1 VSLTVALLVAAAAAL
16 AALAGHGWW
25 SARRALPRKAEGV
38 VMPVEPTMQRVE
50 PTLGNA
56 ASSVAATPATA
67 AARRLSTRVDALIDA
82 IATLGLEAPVAGE
95 AVIAHLP
102 ASRRAG
108 GKPFFIEGLNTESSQ
123 WEAPQPGARYGE
135 LQAGVQLAN
144 RSGAL
149 NEIEYS
155 EFVQK
160 VQAFADAIGAVPDF
174 PDMLDVRARAK
185 ELDAFA
191 GAHDAHLAIHLQ
203 ANAAAWSV
211 GYLRQFAERHGF
223 VPGTMPGRMVLP
235 GSHDGPLA
243 GDYPRHP
250 PRGANQL
257 GSGPALIQEGAPPVL
272 VLSFDAQA
280 ALSEDPQQAAVRR
293 LTISLDVA
301 QTNEAADPFGAWQA
315 VIRALATEMDAT
327 AIDDD
332 ERAITLQHYT
342 TIASE
347 LKTLYSALESRD
359 MAAGSA
365 VARRLFQ

>member
-1 VSLTVALLVAAAAAL
+1 MSLTVALLVAAAAAL

-25 SARRALPRKAEGV
+25 SARRAVPRRAEGIV
-38 VMPVEPTMQRVE
+38 APVEPVLQRVE
-50 PTLGNA
+50 PTLGDAPAVPAN
-56 ASSVAATPATA
+56 VAAAA
-67 AARRLSTRVDALIDA
+67 AARRVSSRVDALIDA
-82 IATLGLEAPVAGE
+82 IATLGLEAPVPGE
-95 AVIAHLP
+95 TVIAHLP

-108 GKPFFIEGLNTESSQ
+108 GKPFFVEGLNTESSQ
-123 WEAPQPGARYGE
+123 WEAPQAGARYGE

-160 VQAFADAIGAVPDF
+160 IQAFADALGAVPDF

-191 GAHDAHLAIHLQ
+191 GAHDVHLAIHLQ

-211 GYLRQFAERHGF
+211 GYLRQCAERHGF

-235 GSHDGPLA
+235 GAEDS
-243 GDYPRHP
+243 
-250 PRGANQL
+250 
-257 GSGPALIQEGAPPVL
+257 APPVL

-293 LTISLDVA
+293 FTLSLDVA
-301 QTNEAADPFGAWQA
+301 QTDEAADPFGTWQA
-315 VIRALATEMDAT
+315 AIRALAAEMDAS

-332 ERAITLQHYT
+332 HREITLQHYT

>member
-1 VSLTVALLVAAAAAL
+1 MSLTVALLVAAAAAL

-25 SARRALPRKAEGV
+25 SARRAVPRKAEGV
-38 VMPVEPTMQRVE
+38 VMPVEPVLQRVE
-50 PTLGNA
+50 PTLGEVPANA
-56 ASSVAATPATA
+56 AAAA
-67 AARRLSTRVDALIDA
+67 AARRVSTRVDALIDA

-95 AVIAHLP
+95 TVIVHLP

-123 WEAPQPGARYGE
+123 WEAPHAGARYGE

-160 VQAFADAIGAVPDF
+160 IQAFADALGAVPDF

-211 GYLRQFAERHGF
+211 GYLRQCAERHGF
-223 VPGTMPGRMVLP
+223 IPGTMPGRMVLP
-235 GSHDGPLA
+235 GA
-243 GDYPRHP
+243 E
-250 PRGANQL
+250 
-257 GSGPALIQEGAPPVL
+257 EGAPAVL

-293 LTISLDVA
+293 ATVSLDVA
-301 QTNEAADPFGAWQA
+301 QTTEAADPFGTWQA
-315 VIRALATEMDAT
+315 VIRALAAEMDAT

-332 ERAITLQHYT
+332 ERPITLQHFT
-342 TIASE
+342 TIAAE

>member
-1 VSLTVALLVAAAAAL
+1 MSLTVALLVAAAAAL

-25 SARRALPRKAEGV
+25 SARRAVPRKADGI
-38 VMPVEPTMQRVE
+38 VMPVEPAGQRVE
-50 PTLGNA
+50 PTLGSATA
-56 ASSVAATPATA
+56 AVAATPAAA
-67 AARRLSTRVDALIDA
+67 AARRLSARVDALIDA
-82 IATLGLEAPVAGE
+82 IATLGLEFPVAGE
-95 AVIAHLP
+95 TVMAHLP

-108 GKPFFIEGLNTESSQ
+108 GKPFFIEGLNTETSQ

-160 VQAFADAIGAVPDF
+160 TQGFADAIGAVPDF

-211 GYLRQFAERHGF
+211 GYLRQCAERHGF
-223 VPGTMPGRMVLP
+223 LPGTMPGRMVLP
-235 GSHDGPLA
+235 GAEES
-243 GDYPRHP
+243 
-250 PRGANQL
+250 
-257 GSGPALIQEGAPPVL
+257 APPVL

>member
-1 VSLTVALLVAAAAAL
+1 MSLTVALLVAAAVAL

-50 PTLGNA
+50 PTLGSA
-56 ASSVAATPATA
+56 ASAVAATPAAA
-67 AARRLSTRVDALIDA
+67 AARRLSARVDALIDA
-82 IATLGLEAPVAGE
+82 IATLGLESPVAGE
-95 AVIAHLP
+95 TVIAHLP

-108 GKPFFIEGLNTESSQ
+108 GKPFFIEGLNTETSQ
-123 WEAPQPGARYGE
+123 WEAPQAGARYGE

-160 VQAFADAIGAVPDF
+160 IQGFADALGAVPDF

-211 GYLRQFAERHGF
+211 GYLRQCAERHGF
-223 VPGTMPGRMVLP
+223 VPGTMPGRMVM
-235 GSHDGPLA
+235 A
-243 GDYPRHP
+243 G
-250 PRGANQL
+250 AE
-257 GSGPALIQEGAPPVL
+257 EGAPPVL

-293 LTISLDVA
+293 LTVSLDVA

-315 VIRALATEMDAT
+315 VIRALADEMDAT

-332 ERAITLQHYT
+332 ERPITLQHYT

-347 LKTLYSALESRD
+347 LKALYSALESRD

>member
-1 VSLTVALLVAAAAAL
+1 MSLTIALLLAAAAVL
-16 AALAGHGWW
+16 AALAVHAWW
-25 SARRALPRKAEGV
+25 SARRSQPRRADGV
-38 VMPVEPTMQRVE
+38 VLPDPVAPRVE
-50 PTLGNA
+50 PTLGA
-56 ASSVAATPATA
+56 APAVMPSDAAPGLPSTA
-67 AARRLSTRVDALIDA
+67 AARRISTRIDALIDA
-82 IATLGLEAPVAGE
+82 IATLGLEAPVAGVT
-95 AVIAHLP
+95 VIAHLP

-108 GKPFFIEGLNTESSQ
+108 GKPFFVEGLNTETAE

-160 VQAFADAIGAVPDF
+160 VQSLADALGAVPDF
-174 PDMLDVRARAK
+174 PDMLDVRGRAR

-191 GAHDAHLAIHLQ
+191 GEHDAHLVVHLQ

-211 GYLRQFAERHGF
+211 GYVRQCAERHGF
-223 VPGTMPGRMVLP
+223 VPGTMPGRLVLP
-235 GSHDGPLA
+235 SA
-243 GDYPRHP
+243 E
-250 PRGANQL
+250 
-257 GSGPALIQEGAPPVL
+257 EGAPPVL

-293 LTISLDVA
+293 VTLSLDVA
-301 QTNEAADPFGAWQA
+301 HTQEGADPFGHWQA
-315 VIRALATEMDAT
+315 VIRALAAEMDAT
-327 AIDDD
+327 AVDDD
-332 ERAITLQHYT
+332 ERPITLQHYT
-342 TIASE
+342 TIANE
-347 LKTLYSALESRD
+347 LKTLYRALEARD

>member
-1 VSLTVALLVAAAAAL
+1 MLL
-16 AALAGHGWW
+16 ALAGHGWW
-25 SARRALPRKAEGV
+25 SARRAQPRKADGV
-38 VMPVEPTMQRVE
+38 VPPDPARPRVE
-50 PTLGNA
+50 PTLNEEPAVAQTSPA
-56 ASSVAATPATA
+56 APALAATP
-67 AARRLSTRVDALIDA
+67 RRNAPRIDALIDA

-95 AVIAHLP
+95 SVVAHLP

-108 GKPFFIEGLNTESSQ
+108 AKPFAIEGLNTESAA
-123 WEAPQPGARYGE
+123 WEAPQAGARYGE

-160 VQAFADAIGAVPDF
+160 VQGLADAIGAVPDF

-191 GAHDAHLAIHLQ
+191 GEHDAHLAVHLQ

-211 GYLRQFAERHGF
+211 GYVRQCVERHGF
-223 VPGTMPGRMVLP
+223 IPGTMPGRLVLP
-235 GSHDGPLA
+235 APE
-243 GDYPRHP
+243 
-250 PRGANQL
+250 
-257 GSGPALIQEGAPPVL
+257 EGAPPVL

-293 LTISLDVA
+293 ATLSLDVA
-301 QTNEAADPFGAWQA
+301 QSPESADPFGTWQA
-315 VIRALATEMDAT
+315 VIRALAGEMDAT

-332 ERAITLQHYT
+332 ERPITLQHYT
-342 TIASE
+342 TIANE
-347 LKTLYSALESRD
+347 LKGLYRALEARD

>member
-1 VSLTVALLVAAAAAL
+1 MSLTVALLVAAAAAL
-16 AALAGHGWW
+16 VALAGHGWW
-25 SARRALPRKAEGV
+25 SARRAVPRKADGI
-38 VMPVEPTMQRVE
+38 VMPVEPVLQRVE
-50 PTLGNA
+50 PTLGEA
-56 ASSVAATPATA
+56 PALPATA
-67 AARRLSTRVDALIDA
+67 ASAAASRRVSSRVDALIDA
-82 IATLGLEAPVAGE
+82 IATLGIESPVPGE
-95 AVIAHLP
+95 TVIAHLP

-123 WEAPQPGARYGE
+123 WEAPQPRARYGE

-160 VQAFADAIGAVPDF
+160 TQTFADALGAVPDF
-174 PDMLDVRARAK
+174 PDMLDVRARAR

-211 GYLRQFAERHGF
+211 AYVRQCAERHAF
-223 VPGTMPGRMVLP
+223 IPGTMPGRMVLP
-235 GSHDGPLA
+235 SSEEGS
-243 GDYPRHP
+243 
-250 PRGANQL
+250 
-257 GSGPALIQEGAPPVL
+257 PPVL

-293 LTISLDVA
+293 LTLSLDVA
-301 QTNEAADPFGAWQA
+301 QTNEAADPFGTWQA
-315 VIRALATEMDAT
+315 VIRALAAEMDAT

-332 ERAITLQHYT
+332 DRPITLQHYT

>member
-1 VSLTVALLVAAAAAL
+1 MSLTVALLVAAAAAL

-25 SARRALPRKAEGV
+25 SARRAVPRKAEGI
-38 VMPVEPTMQRVE
+38 VMPVDPVVQRVE
-50 PTLGNA
+50 PTLGDAPMVLPASA
-56 ASSVAATPATA
+56 AA
-67 AARRLSTRVDALIDA
+67 AARRASSRVDALIDA

-95 AVIAHLP
+95 TAIAHLP

-108 GKPFFIEGLNTESSQ
+108 GKPFFIEGLNTETSQ
-123 WEAPQPGARYGE
+123 WETPQPGARYGE

-160 VQAFADAIGAVPDF
+160 TQAFADALGAVPDF
-174 PDMLDVRARAK
+174 PDMLDVRARAR

-211 GYLRQFAERHGF
+211 GYLHQCAGRHGF
-223 VPGTMPGRMVLP
+223 IPGTMPGRLVLP
-235 GSHDGPLA
+235 GVEE
-243 GDYPRHP
+243 
-250 PRGANQL
+250 
-257 GSGPALIQEGAPPVL
+257 GSPPVL

-280 ALSEDPQQAAVRR
+280 ALSDDLQQAAVRR
-293 LTISLDVA
+293 FTLSLDVA
-301 QTNEAADPFGAWQA
+301 QTNEAADPFGTWQA
-315 VIRALATEMDAT
+315 AIRALATEMDAT

-332 ERAITLQHYT
+332 DRVITLQHYT

>member
-1 VSLTVALLVAAAAAL
+1 MSLTVALLVAAAVVL
-16 AALAGHGWW
+16 AALGAHGWW

-38 VMPVEPTMQRVE
+38 VMPAAPVMPRVE

-56 ASSVAATPATA
+56 VGTVAATPAAA

-108 GKPFFIEGLNTESSQ
+108 GKPFFIEGLNTETSQ
-123 WEAPQPGARYGE
+123 WEAPQAGARYGE

-160 VQAFADAIGAVPDF
+160 TQGFADALGAVPDF

-211 GYLRQFAERHGF
+211 GYLRQCAERHGF

-235 GSHDGPLA
+235 GAED
-243 GDYPRHP
+243 
-250 PRGANQL
+250 
-257 GSGPALIQEGAPPVL
+257 GAPPVL
-272 VLSFDAQA
+272 MLSFDAQA

-293 LTISLDVA
+293 FTLSLDVA
-301 QTNEAADPFGAWQA
+301 QTTEAADPFGTWQA

-332 ERAITLQHYT
+332 ERPITLQHYT

>member
-1 VSLTVALLVAAAAAL
+1 
-16 AALAGHGWW
+16 
-25 SARRALPRKAEGV
+25 
-38 VMPVEPTMQRVE
+38 MPVEAVVQRVE
-50 PTLGNA
+50 PTLGDASALPANA
-56 ASSVAATPATA
+56 VAAA
-67 AARRLSTRVDALIDA
+67 AARRVSSRIDALVDA
-82 IATLGLEAPVAGE
+82 IATLGLEAPVPGE
-95 AVIAHLP
+95 TVIAHLP

-108 GKPFFIEGLNTESSQ
+108 GKPFFIEGLNTETSQ
-123 WEAPQPGARYGE
+123 WETPQPGARYGE

-160 VQAFADAIGAVPDF
+160 TQAFADALGAVPDF
-174 PDMLDVRARAK
+174 PDMLDVRARAR

-191 GAHDAHLAIHLQ
+191 GAHDAHLAIHLR

-211 GYLRQFAERHGF
+211 GYLHQCAGRHGF
-223 VPGTMPGRMVLP
+223 IPGTMPGRLVLP
-235 GSHDGPLA
+235 GAEEGSPPL
-243 GDYPRHP
+243 
-250 PRGANQL
+250 
-257 GSGPALIQEGAPPVL
+257 L

-280 ALSEDPQQAAVRR
+280 ALSEDLQQAAVRR
-293 LTISLDVA
+293 LTLSLDVA
-301 QTNEAADPFGAWQA
+301 QTNEAADPFGTWQA
-315 VIRALATEMDAT
+315 AIRALAAEMDAT

-332 ERAITLQHYT
+332 DRVITLQHYT

>member
-1 VSLTVALLVAAAAAL
+1 MSLTVALLVAAAVAL

-25 SARRALPRKAEGV
+25 SARRAVPRKADGI
-38 VMPVEPTMQRVE
+38 VMPVEPAGQRVE
-50 PTLGNA
+50 PTLGSATA
-56 ASSVAATPATA
+56 AVAATPAAA

-82 IATLGLEAPVAGE
+82 IATLGLESPVAGE
-95 AVIAHLP
+95 TVIAHLP

-123 WEAPQPGARYGE
+123 WEAPQAGARYGE

-160 VQAFADAIGAVPDF
+160 LQGFADALGAVPDF

-211 GYLRQFAERHGF
+211 GYLRQCAERHGF

-235 GSHDGPLA
+235 GA
-243 GDYPRHP
+243 E
-250 PRGANQL
+250 
-257 GSGPALIQEGAPPVL
+257 EGAPPVL

-280 ALSEDPQQAAVRR
+280 ALSEDPQQASVRR
-293 LTISLDVA
+293 LTLSLDVA
-301 QTNEAADPFGAWQA
+301 QTTESADPFGAWQA
-315 VIRALATEMDAT
+315 AIRALAAEMDAT

-332 ERAITLQHYT
+332 ERPITLQHYT

>member
-1 VSLTVALLVAAAAAL
+1 MSLTVALLVAAAAVL

-25 SARRALPRKAEGV
+25 SARRALPRKAEGI
-38 VMPVEPTMQRVE
+38 VMPIEPVLQRVE
-50 PTLGNA
+50 PTLGDAPALPANSA
-56 ASSVAATPATA
+56 AAA
-67 AARRLSTRVDALIDA
+67 AARRVSSRIDALIDA
-82 IATLGLEAPVAGE
+82 IATLGMESTVTGE
-95 AVIAHLP
+95 TAIAHLP

-108 GKPFFIEGLNTESSQ
+108 GKPFFIEGLNTETSQ
-123 WEAPQPGARYGE
+123 WETPQPGARYGE

-160 VQAFADAIGAVPDF
+160 VQAFADALGAVPDF
-174 PDMLDVRARAK
+174 PDMLDVRARAR

-203 ANAAAWSV
+203 ANGAAWSV
-211 GYLRQFAERHGF
+211 GYLRQCAERHGF
-223 VPGTMPGRMVLP
+223 IPGTMPGRLVLP
-235 GSHDGPLA
+235 GAD
-243 GDYPRHP
+243 D
-250 PRGANQL
+250 
-257 GSGPALIQEGAPPVL
+257 GAPPVL

-293 LTISLDVA
+293 LTLSLDVA
-301 QTNEAADPFGAWQA
+301 QTNEAADPFGTWQA
-315 VIRALATEMDAT
+315 VIRALATEMEAT
-327 AIDDD
+327 AVDDD
-332 ERAITLQHYT
+332 DRVITLQHYT
-342 TIASE
+342 TIAAE

>member
-1 VSLTVALLVAAAAAL
+1 MSLTVALLVAAAVAL

-25 SARRALPRKAEGV
+25 SARRAVPRKAEGV
-38 VMPVEPTMQRVE
+38 VVPTPPATQRVE
-50 PTLGNA
+50 PTLSNGA
-56 ASSVAATPATA
+56 GTVAATSAA
-67 AARRLSTRVDALIDA
+67 VAARRVSSRVDALIDA
-82 IATLGLEAPVAGE
+82 IATLGLDAPIPGE
-95 AVIAHLP
+95 AVIGHLP

-108 GKPFFIEGLNTESSQ
+108 GKPFFIEGLNTETAQ

-160 VQAFADAIGAVPDF
+160 VQAFADALGAVPDF

-211 GYLRQFAERHGF
+211 GYLRQCAERHGF
-223 VPGTMPGRMVLP
+223 TAGTMPGRLVLP
-235 GSHDGPLA
+235 GME
-243 GDYPRHP
+243 
-250 PRGANQL
+250 
-257 GSGPALIQEGAPPVL
+257 EGAPPVL

-293 LTISLDVA
+293 STLSLDVA
-301 QTNEAADPFGAWQA
+301 QTTEAADPFGTWQA
-315 VIRALATEMDAT
+315 AIRALAAEMDAT

-332 ERAITLQHYT
+332 ERPITLQHYT

>member
-1 VSLTVALLVAAAAAL
+1 LTVALLLAAAAVLAGL
-16 AALAGHGWW
+16 AAHGWW
-25 SARRALPRKAEGV
+25 SARRAQPRRADGIVLPDPV
-38 VMPVEPTMQRVE
+38 VQRVE
-50 PTLGNA
+50 PTLAPDAPVSPGDGA
-56 ASSVAATPATA
+56 VLAVAAPALPRRSTA
-67 AARRLSTRVDALIDA
+67 RIDALIDA
-82 IATLGLEAPVAGE
+82 IATLGLEAPVAGD

-108 GKPFFIEGLNTESSQ
+108 GKPFFIEGLNTESAA

-160 VQAFADAIGAVPDF
+160 VQAFADALGAVPDF

-211 GYLRQFAERHGF
+211 GYLRQCAERHGF
-223 VPGTMPGRMVLP
+223 MAGTMPGRMVLP
-235 GSHDGPLA
+235 GSE
-243 GDYPRHP
+243 
-250 PRGANQL
+250 
-257 GSGPALIQEGAPPVL
+257 EGAPPVL

-293 LTISLDVA
+293 LTLSLDVA
-301 QTNEAADPFGAWQA
+301 QSTEAADPFGAWQA
-315 VIRALATEMDAT
+315 AIRALATEMDAT

-332 ERAITLQHYT
+332 NRPITLQHYT

-347 LKTLYSALESRD
+347 LKTLYGALESRD

>member
-1 VSLTVALLVAAAAAL
+1 MSLTVALLVAAAAAL

-25 SARRALPRKAEGV
+25 SARRAVLRKADGI
-38 VMPVEPTMQRVE
+38 VMPVEPVLQRVE
-50 PTLGNA
+50 PTLGDTQA
-56 ASSVAATPATA
+56 SPSSTASSA
-67 AARRLSTRVDALIDA
+67 AARRVSSRVDALIDA

-95 AVIAHLP
+95 TVIAHLP

-108 GKPFFIEGLNTESSQ
+108 GKPFFVEGLNTESSQ
-123 WEAPQPGARYGE
+123 WEAPQAGARYGE

-160 VQAFADAIGAVPDF
+160 TQAFADALGAVPDF

-211 GYLRQFAERHGF
+211 GYLRQCAERHGF
-223 VPGTMPGRMVLP
+223 IPGTMPGRLVLP
-235 GSHDGPLA
+235 GVE
-243 GDYPRHP
+243 
-250 PRGANQL
+250 
-257 GSGPALIQEGAPPVL
+257 EGAPPVL

-280 ALSEDPQQAAVRR
+280 ALSEDPQQASVRR
-293 LTISLDVA
+293 LTLSLDVA
-301 QTNEAADPFGAWQA
+301 QTHEAADPFGSWQA
-315 VIRALATEMDAT
+315 AIRALATEMDAT

-332 ERAITLQHYT
+332 NRPITLQHYT

>member
-1 VSLTVALLVAAAAAL
+1 MSLTAALILAAVVVLVALGA
-16 AALAGHGWW
+16 HGWW
-25 SARRALPRKAEGV
+25 SARRALPRKAEGAA
-38 VMPVEPTMQRVE
+38 MHDPLAPRVE
-50 PTLGNA
+50 PTLGQA
-56 ASSVAATPATA
+56 PGETGAPATSGALPGAA
-67 AARRLSTRVDALIDA
+67 AARRGGVRLDALIDA
-82 IATLGLEAPVAGE
+82 IATLALEVPVAGE
-95 AVIAHLP
+95 TVIAHLP

-108 GKPFFIEGLNTESSQ
+108 SKPFLVEGLNTESAL
-123 WEAPQPGARYGE
+123 WETPVPGARYGE

-160 VQAFADAIGAVPDF
+160 MQSFADALGAVSDF
-174 PDMLDVRARAK
+174 PDMLDVVARAR

-191 GAHDAHLAIHLQ
+191 GEHDAHLTVHLR
-203 ANAAAWSV
+203 ANSAAWSV
-211 GYLRQFAERHGF
+211 GYLRQCAERHGF

-235 GSHDGPLA
+235 GLADGE
-243 GDYPRHP
+243 
-250 PRGANQL
+250 
-257 GSGPALIQEGAPPVL
+257 GSPAPPVL

-280 ALSEDPQQAAVRR
+280 ALSEDPQHTAVRR
-293 LTISLDVA
+293 ATLALDVA
-301 QTNEAADPFGAWQA
+301 QTHEAADPFGTWQA

-342 TIASE
+342 TIAAE
-347 LKTLYSALESRD
+347 LKTLYHALESRD

>member
-1 VSLTVALLVAAAAAL
+1 MSLTIALLVAAAVVL
-16 AALAGHGWW
+16 AALGAHGWW
-25 SARRALPRKAEGV
+25 SARRALPRKAEGI
-38 VMPVEPTMQRVE
+38 VMPAPPVMQRVE

-56 ASSVAATPATA
+56 VGAVAATPAAA

-82 IATLGLEAPVAGE
+82 IATLGLESPVAGE
-95 AVIAHLP
+95 SVIAHLP

-123 WEAPQPGARYGE
+123 WEAPQAGARYGE

-160 VQAFADAIGAVPDF
+160 VQGFADALGAVPDF

-211 GYLRQFAERHGF
+211 GYLRQCAERHGF
-223 VPGTMPGRMVLP
+223 VAGTMPGRMVLP
-235 GSHDGPLA
+235 GSE
-243 GDYPRHP
+243 
-250 PRGANQL
+250 
-257 GSGPALIQEGAPPVL
+257 EGAPPVL

-293 LTISLDVA
+293 LTLSLDVA
-301 QTNEAADPFGAWQA
+301 QTTEAADPFGAWQA
-315 VIRALATEMDAT
+315 AIRALATEMDAT

-332 ERAITLQHYT
+332 ERPITLQHYT